1 MTTLLIIE
9 DEARLADVL
18 YDWFSRLDFQVTVCH
33 DGISGYESAL
43 KTTYDGIICDVML
56 PGMDGFSIVKK
67 LRSMKVQTPILILTA
82 RVELQDKL
90 QGFEAGAEDYLTK
103 PFEIE
108 ELDARIKVLLR
119 KNGKAAESMPLEN
132 FNGSDFILEKN
143 SRILKSSKNHKSVK
157 LSGKEYTLL
166 SYFMEN
172 FGQVLS
178 KEQILET
185 AEAILLTGKT
195 SGSYQN
201 YQFEISVHEGE
212 LLIAFADTSS
222 LRTEEKRYFILSL
235 AVAVILGGLWI
246 YPAWKITGKMVTPL
260 EEANRLQKEFVMFAG
275 HELKTPI
282 TVMKA
287 SLYSGLPFA

>member
-119 KNGKAAESMPLEN
+119 KNGKAAEPTLMES

-143 SRILKSSKNHKSVK
+143 SRMLKSSKNHKSVK

-172 FGQVLS
+172 FGLVLS
-178 KEQILET
+178 KEQITIRIWGYDTEVEYNNEEVYISFLRKKLKFIET
-185 AEAILLTGKT
+185 DTLIETVRGVGYRLRRKADEAI
-195 SGSYQN
+195 
-201 YQFEISVHEGE
+201 
-212 LLIAFADTSS
+212 
-222 LRTEEKRYFILSL
+222 
-235 AVAVILGGLWI
+235 
-246 YPAWKITGKMVTPL
+246 
-260 EEANRLQKEFVMFAG
+260 
-275 HELKTPI
+275 
-282 TVMKA
+282 
-287 SLYSGLPFA
+287 

>member
-9 DEARLADVL
+9 DEVRLADVL
-18 YDWFSRLDFQVTVCH
+18 YDWFSNRSFQVTVCH

-43 KTTYDGIICDVML
+43 KTPYDGIICDVML

-67 LRSMKVQTPILILTA
+67 LRSMKVQTPILMLTA

-119 KNGKAAESMPLEN
+119 KSGKTAEKAVAETLDGP
-132 FNGSDFILEKN
+132 DFILEKN
-143 SRILKSSKNHKSVK
+143 SRMLKSSKSNKSVK

-172 FGQVLS
+172 YGQVLS
-178 KEQILET
+178 KEQITIRIWGYDSEVEYNNEEVYISFLRKKLKFIET
-185 AEAILLTGKT
+185 DAQIETVRGVGYRLRGKADEAI
-195 SGSYQN
+195 
-201 YQFEISVHEGE
+201 
-212 LLIAFADTSS
+212 
-222 LRTEEKRYFILSL
+222 
-235 AVAVILGGLWI
+235 
-246 YPAWKITGKMVTPL
+246 
-260 EEANRLQKEFVMFAG
+260 
-275 HELKTPI
+275 
-282 TVMKA
+282 
-287 SLYSGLPFA
+287 